1 MLPFLRNAWYVAMW
15 SQDLKVGELVGRTYL
30 NEPVLLYRE
39 TGGRVNALEDVCPH
53 RMAPLSMG
61 KLVDGCKVQCA
72 YHGLE
77 FDGTG
82 SCVLNP
88 HASGRIPTAAKVRS
102 FPVVEKHSL
111 IWIWMGNREADP
123 ARIPDFRVLD
133 GPLPVSKRDWLK
145 MEANYQLVVDNLL
158 DLSHTAFLH
167 EGILGSKET
176 IKADLRLE
184 HRESRIVV
192 TRLMRDVPPPKFH
205 DILFMRDGKNV
216 DYWSNIHWSVPG
228 CLINDTGITKPGA
241 AASEGTGIFGTHF
254 LTPETETST
263 WYHFAGVRQNPI
275 SWGEP
280 IDSENMKQIAD
291 LRRYAFEVQDKGIIE
306 GQQRIINQRGGKP
319 GFMPLETDL
328 GTSQV
333 WKIMQALIA
342 EEQGGDAVAAGKRAV
357 TAAA

>member
-1 MLPFLRNAWYVAMW
+1 MMEFLRNAWYVAMW
-15 SQDLKVGELVGRTYL
+15 SQDLKPGELVGRTYL
-30 NEPVLLYRE
+30 NEPVVLFRQAD
-39 TGGRVNALEDVCPH
+39 GSVSALEDACPH

-61 KLVDGCKVQCA
+61 KLVKGGNLRCA

-77 FDGTG
+77 FNADGR
-82 SCVLNP
+82 CVHNP
-88 HASGRIPTAAKVRS
+88 HASGRIPKAAQVRAY
-102 FPVVEKHSL
+102 PVVERHSL
-111 IWIWMGNREADP
+111 VWIWMGDRQADP
-123 ARIPDFRVLD
+123 AVIPDFSLLE
-133 GPLPVSKRDWLK
+133 GPDPVSKRDWMK
-145 MEANYQLVVDNLL
+145 MEANYQFVVDNLL

-184 HRESRIVV
+184 EKENKVII
-192 TRLMRDVPPPKFH
+192 TRLMPNVPPPKFH

-216 DYWSNIHWSVPG
+216 DYWSNIHWHLPG
-228 CLINDTGITKPGA
+228 CLINDTGISRPGA
-241 AASEGTGIFGTHF
+241 PKSEGTGIYGTHF

-306 GQQRIINQRGGKP
+306 GQQRIIRQRRKP
-319 GFMPLETDL
+319 VKFMPLETDL
-328 GTSQV
+328 GTVRV
-333 WKIMQALIA
+333 WKIMESRIKEERQALQKEGVEA
-342 EEQGGDAVAAGKRAV
+342 
-357 TAAA
+357 